1 MLGFAG
7 LVGAGRTE
15 MAEAICGL
23 RRKSAGA
30 VAVDSDLLDITD
42 VRQAMDVGIAYLSE
56 DRKATGLV
64 LPMSVTANVTLATL
78 RKYGRLVRKR
88 REARA
93 ARRRVAE
100 LGIRVRSI
108 RQSVSSLSGGNQQK
122 VALAKWLEGAPEVL
136 ILDEPTR
143 GVDVGAKEQI
153 YQQVRRLTAAGMACI
168 LISSELNEVLA
179 LSHRVAVMRAGRL
192 VGTLDAADATE
203 QALLMPF
210 MVTEPVITRESPSHG
225 LCGVN
230 RGIILLA
237 GVVTIL
243 HRCRSPQ
250 QFGDRR

>member
-1 MLGFAG
+1 
-7 LVGAGRTE
+7 
-15 MAEAICGL
+15 
-23 RRKSAGA
+23 
-30 VAVDSDLLDITD
+30 
-42 VRQAMDVGIAYLSE
+42 MDVGVAYLSE

-78 RKYGRLVRKR
+78 RKYGRLLRKR

-108 RQSVSSLSGGNQQK
+108 RQPVSGLSGGNQQK
-122 VALAKWLEGAPEVL
+122 VALAKWLEAAPEVL

-192 VGTLDAADATE
+192 VGTLDAA
-203 QALLMPF
+203 
-210 MVTEPVITRESPSHG
+210 TRHRAVRSCGWRPASPP
-225 LCGVN
+225 N
-230 RGIILLA
+230 RR
-237 GVVTIL
+237 
-243 HRCRSPQ
+243 HDRCRADDCRAATGPSGAGRFACRRGSGRSSSRPCWWPSPDIS
-250 QFGDRR
+250 GRRSCGRPT